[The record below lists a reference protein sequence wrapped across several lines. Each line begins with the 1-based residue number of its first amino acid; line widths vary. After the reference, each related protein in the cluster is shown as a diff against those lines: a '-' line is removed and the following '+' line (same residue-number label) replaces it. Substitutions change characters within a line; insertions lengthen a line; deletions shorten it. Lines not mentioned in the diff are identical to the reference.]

1 MIKHN
6 LPPGDYVGISKAG
19 TTVAVVITEGGF
31 WAHEFRSKLQV
42 ELDDIASIMPARPE
56 ARLAEPERPTLCAKC
71 NDHIIADDGAVCEI
85 CAETMDTI
93 ITELQTRI
101 AELEKCAI
109 VWHRFPEEKP
119 DNRGDYYL
127 VAMEKYVHYR
137 DAESDSE
144 FDKVSEVPFVRVG
157 WWYSPGGR
165 FEMVGTQLNG
175 VYAWAEMPNPP
186 EEK

>member
-1 MIKHN
+1 M
-6 LPPGDYVGISKAG
+6 
-19 TTVAVVITEGGF
+19 TTLAKTE
-31 WAHEFRSKLQV
+31 L
-42 ELDDIASIMPARPE
+42 
-56 ARLAEPERPTLCAKC
+56 
-71 NDHIIADDGAVCEI
+71 EI
-85 CAETMDTI
+85 CR
-93 ITELQTRI
+93 ELNQALRDREASFKAHI

-119 DNRGDYYL
+119 DNQGDYYL

-175 VYAWAEMPNPP
+175 VYAWAEMPNSP